1 MYDYRFGNMALTTW
15 VLLRQT
21 WLAMYKASRGRVAK
35 VGLTAEQFD
44 VLWICKD
51 HRGPLSSAELS
62 RLIFREAQ
70 TTTGM
75 LNRMERE
82 GLVKRVPKRKG
93 KPFTEVQITAK
104 GREAVRPGLEVFKV
118 LVTAIM
124 SRLSPEEHEQLQKLL
139 RVIQQTVAEE
149 LRLDITP
156 PAGYSADEVIPI
168 EW

>member
-1 MYDYRFGNMALTTW
+1 
-15 VLLRQT
+15 
-21 WLAMYKASRGRVAK
+21 
-35 VGLTAEQFD
+35 
-44 VLWICKD
+44 
-51 HRGPLSSAELS
+51 
-62 RLIFREAQ
+62 
-70 TTTGM
+70 
-75 LNRMERE
+75 MERE
-82 GLVKRVPKRKG
+82 DLVKRVPKRKG
-93 KPFTEVQITAK
+93 KPFTEVQITDK